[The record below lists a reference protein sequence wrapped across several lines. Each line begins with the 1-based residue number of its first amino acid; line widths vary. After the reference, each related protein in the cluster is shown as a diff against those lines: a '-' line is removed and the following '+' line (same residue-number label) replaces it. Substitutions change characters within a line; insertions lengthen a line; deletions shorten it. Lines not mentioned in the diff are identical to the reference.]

1 MKINEL
7 SRNEYRL
14 YELDC
19 SYQTKAFYDVVIKS
33 RKSVIIDIKRRKM
46 RKTQKSFKTR
56 LFEDHIEA
64 PQVFAVWH
72 RKHIVGIIEG
82 SKMSWNNL
90 YRIWNLWV
98 DPNHRRQGYG
108 QALLSHMMTVA
119 KELGCRAV
127 VLEVQS
133 CNDPAIS
140 FYLARGL
147 HFVGLN
153 TLEYTNDDIE
163 RKEVRLEMGFR
174 L

>member
-1 MKINEL
+1 MKISAL

-19 SYQTKAFYDVVIKS
+19 SYQTRAFYDVVIKS
-33 RKSVIIDIKRRKM
+33 RKSVVIDIKRRKI
-46 RKTQKSFKTR
+46 RKIHKTLNTK

-82 SKMSWNNL
+82 SIISSNNL
-90 YRIWNLWV
+90 YQIWNLWV
-98 DPNHRRQGYG
+98 DPSYRRQGYG
-108 QALLSHMMTVA
+108 QALLNHMTGVA
-119 KELGCRAV
+119 KDLGCRAII
-127 VLEVQS
+127 LQVQS

-147 HFVGLN
+147 YFVGLN
-153 TLEYTNDDIE
+153 TLEYTNDDIQ
-163 RKEVRLEMGFR
+163 RKEVRLEMGLR